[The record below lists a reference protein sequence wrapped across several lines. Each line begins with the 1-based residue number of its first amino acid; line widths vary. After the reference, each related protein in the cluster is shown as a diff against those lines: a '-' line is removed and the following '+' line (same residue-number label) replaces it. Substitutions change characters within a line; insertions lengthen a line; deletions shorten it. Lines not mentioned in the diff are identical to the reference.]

1 MCSINHDLKAI
12 FIHLPKCGGSFTTTM
27 LKKYYDFENLRLPHE
42 QHKNFNYLFEE
53 QIELFKEIKVDEE
66 ESKETPNEE
75 GEEDQEE
82 SKETP
87 NEEGEEGEEG
97 EEDQEDEEDNKTCNC
112 YKCKGKSYGDPWT
125 TTEQGILRYNSS
137 SKLYNYAMDMTEEKW
152 KEYRKF
158 TILRNPYDKI
168 VSAWKFINKCLK
180 DRKKVDIKFL
190 DFEEYLDK
198 SKEELYKYCKFA
210 YSHSHITQYQHL
222 LDINN
227 ELDITYMGCQENL
240 NEDLC
245 NILLKVGVEKIL
257 HRKELEENKKI
268 NSNEHL
274 DYIEYYTDSILE
286 KVNQILQKDFD
297 TFKQYKQVFSV
308 EEMKEES
315 KKYLVSNEEFN
326 KKNSELIER
335 LERDGLIV
343 EKCVKEELLENNEE

>member
-1 MCSINHDLKAI
+1 MKRIYIMCSINHDLQAI

-27 LKKYYDFENLRLPHE
+27 LNKYYDFENIRLPHE
-42 QHKNFNYLFEE
+42 KHKNFNYLFEE
-53 QIELFKEIKVDEE
+53 IPR
-66 ESKETPNEE
+66 ETCNL
-75 GEEDQEE
+75 EDNNKDNIQV
-82 SKETP
+82 
-87 NEEGEEGEEG
+87 
-97 EEDQEDEEDNKTCNC
+97 EDEEGDEEKCRCRNC
-112 YKCKGKSYGDPWT
+112 LGKSYGDPWT

-137 SKLYNYAMDMTEEKW
+137 SKLYNFAMDMTEEKW
-152 KEYRKF
+152 KEYKKF

-180 DRKKVDIKFL
+180 ERKKQDIVFL
-190 DFEEYLDK
+190 EFEEYLDK
-198 SKEELYKYCKFA
+198 NKEELYNYCKFA
-210 YSHSHITQYQHL
+210 YSHSHITQYEHL
-222 LDINN
+222 LNVDN

-245 NILLKVGVEKIL
+245 DILLKLGVDKIQ
-257 HRKELEENKKI
+257 HRFELEENKKI

-286 KVNQILQKDFD
+286 KVNKILQKDFD

-315 KKYLVSNEEFN
+315 KKYLVSKEEFD
-326 KKNSELIER
+326 KKNSALIER

-343 EKCVKEELLENNEE
+343 EKVVKEQKEEPQEQETEQKVQVLEDNTMVEKEKTD